1 MNKQAI
7 IKSIE
12 AEQMK
17 TDLPDFGP
25 GDTVRVQVKVIE
37 GDKERLQAFQ
47 GIVLQRRGAGISAT
61 FTVRKISAG
70 IGVERIFPLHAPTVA
85 SVKVIK
91 KGAVRRA
98 KLFYLRGLTGRASK
112 VKQDIGEAG
121 PVAPA
126 AAPAAEAKK

>member
-7 IKSIE
+7 ISSIE

-17 TDLPDFGP
+17 KDLPEFGP
-25 GDTVRVQVKVIE
+25 GDTVRVQVKVVE

-47 GIVLQRRGAGISAT
+47 GIVLQRRGNGISAT

-85 SVKVIK
+85 SVEVIR

-98 KLFYLRGLTGRASK
+98 KLFYLRGLTGRAAK
-112 VKQDIGEAG
+112 VQQRKEA
-121 PVAPA
+121 VATP
-126 AAPAAEAKK
+126 AAPAPEAKQ

>member
-7 IKSIE
+7 INSIE

-17 TDLPDFGP
+17 KDLPEFGP
-25 GDTVRVQVKVIE
+25 GDTVRVQVKVVE

-47 GIVLQRRGAGISAT
+47 GIVLQRRGNGISAT
-61 FTVRKISAG
+61 FTVRKVSAG

-85 SVKVIK
+85 SIEVIR

-112 VKQDIGEAG
+112 VQQRKEAT
-121 PVAPA
+121 APP
-126 AAPAAEAKK
+126 AAPAPEAKP

>member
-7 IKSIE
+7 INSIE
-12 AEQMK
+12 AEQLK
-17 TDLPDFGP
+17 KDLPEFGP
-25 GDTVRVQVKVIE
+25 GDTVRVQVKVVE

-47 GIVLQRRGAGISAT
+47 GIVLQRRGNGISAT

-91 KGAVRRA
+91 KGVVRRA

-112 VKQDIGEAG
+112 IQQRQETVE
-121 PVAPA
+121 APA
-126 AAPAAEAKK
+126 APAPAAKQ